1 MGEKGSVQGL
11 WVVRIPINVLRVASD
26 SCPFFYIYT
35 RLKGMK
41 TIFTAI
47 LISLCSVLAAQPATV
62 YVGKVTNKVQ
72 IGPLTGNKNL
82 AFGVKNVAE
91 EVILDKGHD
100 LTNDSTAFRLDLE
113 IVYFDIQQTATGVSV
128 FHKTENETIIRIKGI
143 LYTNDKKPK
152 EYVATGKSFEIS
164 TSTMIIDEGGG
175 FNQASA
181 RSALKKTIIN
191 LIEKLL

>member
-1 MGEKGSVQGL
+1 M
-11 WVVRIPINVLRVASD
+11 
-26 SCPFFYIYT
+26 
-35 RLKGMK
+35 RLFL
-41 TIFTAI
+41 TSI
-47 LISLCSVLAAQPATV
+47 LISLYTIISAQPTTV
-62 YVGKVTNKVQ
+62 YVGTVTNKVK

-82 AFGVKNVAE
+82 AFGIKNIAE
-91 EVILDKGHD
+91 EAILDKGHD
-100 LTNDSTAFRLDLE
+100 LNNDSSAFRLDLE
-113 IVYFDIQQTATGVSV
+113 IIYFDIQQTSTGVSV

-143 LYTNDKKPK
+143 LYTNEKKPK
-152 EYVATGKSFEIS
+152 EYIATGKSSEIS

>member
-1 MGEKGSVQGL
+1 M
-11 WVVRIPINVLRVASD
+11 VAFLYLYLIIKSMR
-26 SCPFFYIYT
+26 T
-35 RLKGMK
+35 L
-41 TIFTAI
+41 FTAI
-47 LISLCSVLAAQPATV
+47 LISLYTVLAAQKAVPEGEINSLTSPFATV
-62 YVGKVTNKVQ
+62 HIGTVTNKVK

-82 AFGVKNVAE
+82 AFGVKNITE
-91 EVILDKGHD
+91 EAILDKGYD
-100 LTNDSTAFRLDLE
+100 LIDNSELRLDLE
-113 IVYFDIQQTATGVSV
+113 IIYLDIQQTSTGVSV

-143 LYTNDKKPK
+143 LYINNKKSK
-152 EYVATGKSFEIS
+152 EYVATGKSSEIS

>member
-1 MGEKGSVQGL
+1 MRTL
-11 WVVRIPINVLRVASD
+11 L
-26 SCPFFYIYT
+26 
-35 RLKGMK
+35 
-41 TIFTAI
+41 TAI
-47 LISLCSVLAAQPATV
+47 LISLYSFLSAQPMTV

-91 EVILDKGHD
+91 EVILDKGHG
-100 LTNDSTAFRLDLE
+100 LNNDSSAFRLDLE
-113 IVYFDIQQTATGVSV
+113 IIYFDIQQTSTGVSV

-152 EYVATGKSFEIS
+152 EYIATGKSSEIS
-164 TSTMIIDEGGG
+164 TSTMIVDEGGG

-181 RSALKKTIIN
+181 RSALKKNIIN
-191 LIEKLL
+191 

>member
-1 MGEKGSVQGL
+1 
-11 WVVRIPINVLRVASD
+11 
-26 SCPFFYIYT
+26 
-35 RLKGMK
+35 MK
-41 TIFTAI
+41 TLFTAI
-47 LISLCSVLAAQPATV
+47 LISLYSMVAAQPVTV
-62 YVGKVTNKVQ
+62 YVGTVINKVKM
-72 IGPLTGNKNL
+72 GPLTGNKNL

-91 EVILDKGHD
+91 EAILDKGHD
-100 LTNDSTAFRLDLE
+100 LVNDSSAFRLDLE
-113 IVYFDIQQTATGVSV
+113 IVYFDIQQTSTGVSV

-152 EYVATGKSFEIS
+152 EYIATGKSSEIS

-191 LIEKLL
+191 VIEKLL

>member
-1 MGEKGSVQGL
+1 
-11 WVVRIPINVLRVASD
+11 
-26 SCPFFYIYT
+26 
-35 RLKGMK
+35 MK
-41 TIFTAI
+41 TLFTAI
-47 LISLCSVLAAQPATV
+47 LISLYSMVAAQPVTV
-62 YVGKVTNKVQ
+62 YVGTVTNKVKM
-72 IGPLTGNKNL
+72 GPLTGNKNL

-91 EVILDKGHD
+91 EAILDKGHD
-100 LTNDSTAFRLDLE
+100 LNNDSSAFKLDLE
-113 IVYFDIQQTATGVSV
+113 IIYFDIQQTATGVSV

-152 EYVATGKSFEIS
+152 EYIATGKSSEIS

-191 LIEKLL
+191 VIDKLL

>member
-1 MGEKGSVQGL
+1 M
-11 WVVRIPINVLRVASD
+11 R
-26 SCPFFYIYT
+26 
-35 RLKGMK
+35 
-41 TIFTAI
+41 TILTAI
-47 LISLCSVLAAQPATV
+47 LISLYSFLSAQPTTV

-72 IGPLTGNKNL
+72 MGPLTGNKNL

-100 LTNDSTAFRLDLE
+100 LTNDSSAFRLDLE
-113 IVYFDIQQTATGVSV
+113 IIYFDIQQTATGVSV

-143 LYTNDKKPK
+143 LYNNDKKPK
-152 EYVATGKSFEIS
+152 EYVATGKSSEIS

-191 LIEKLL
+191 VIEKLL

>member
-1 MGEKGSVQGL
+1 MSFIKTLLVIL
-11 WVVRIPINVLRVASD
+11 LIIPTL
-26 SCPFFYIYT
+26 
-35 RLKGMK
+35 
-41 TIFTAI
+41 
-47 LISLCSVLAAQPATV
+47 VLAQPMSV
-62 YVGKVTNKVQ
+62 YVGTVTNKVK

-82 AFGVKNVAE
+82 AFGVKNVTE
-91 EVILDKGHD
+91 EAILDKGHD
-100 LTNDSTAFRLDLE
+100 LNNDSTAFRLDLE
-113 IVYFDIQQTATGVSV
+113 IIYFDIQQTSTGVSV

-143 LYTNDKKPK
+143 LYNNDKKPK
-152 EYVATGKSFEIS
+152 EYIATGKSSEIS

>member
-1 MGEKGSVQGL
+1 
-11 WVVRIPINVLRVASD
+11 
-26 SCPFFYIYT
+26 
-35 RLKGMK
+35 MK
-41 TIFTAI
+41 LFLTAI
-47 LISLCSVLAAQPATV
+47 LISLYSFLYAQPTTA

-91 EVILDKGHD
+91 EVILDKGHN
-100 LTNDSTAFRLDLE
+100 LNNDSSAFRLDLE
-113 IVYFDIQQTATGVSV
+113 IIYFDIQQTSTSVSV

-143 LYTNDKKPK
+143 LYTNEKKSK
-152 EYVATGKSFEIS
+152 EYIATGKSSEIS

>member
-1 MGEKGSVQGL
+1 MKG
-11 WVVRIPINVLRVASD
+11 
-26 SCPFFYIYT
+26 
-35 RLKGMK
+35 
-41 TIFTAI
+41 IFTAI
-47 LISLCSVLAAQPATV
+47 LISLYSLLAAQPTTV
-62 YVGKVTNKVQ
+62 YVGSVTNKVKM
-72 IGPLTGNKNL
+72 GPLTGNKNL

-113 IVYFDIQQTATGVSV
+113 IIYFDIQQTATGVSV

-143 LYTNDKKPK
+143 LHTNDKKPK
-152 EYVATGKSFEIS
+152 EYVATGKSSEIS

-191 LIEKLL
+191 LIDKLL

>member
-1 MGEKGSVQGL
+1 
-11 WVVRIPINVLRVASD
+11 
-26 SCPFFYIYT
+26 
-35 RLKGMK
+35 MK
-41 TIFTAI
+41 LFLTAI
-47 LISLCSVLAAQPATV
+47 LISLYSFLSAQPTTV

-72 IGPLTGNKNL
+72 MGPLTGNKNL

-100 LTNDSTAFRLDLE
+100 LNNDSSAFRLDLE
-113 IVYFDIQQTATGVSV
+113 IIYFDIQQTATGVSV

-143 LYTNDKKPK
+143 LYTNEKKPK
-152 EYVATGKSFEIS
+152 EYIATGKSSEIS
-164 TSTMIIDEGGG
+164 TSTMIVDEGGG